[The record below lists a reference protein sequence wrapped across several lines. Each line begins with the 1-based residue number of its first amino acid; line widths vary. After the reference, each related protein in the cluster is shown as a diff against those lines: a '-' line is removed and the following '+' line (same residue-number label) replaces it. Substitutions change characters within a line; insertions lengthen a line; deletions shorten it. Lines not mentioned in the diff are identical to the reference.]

1 MPIFEDKTEA
11 SDDQSKFDID
21 EDDGL
26 SDVNV
31 LIPSSNNKR
40 IATRYV
46 RDDIAVALCEITPMS
61 FGKEVFIDFVT
72 LNDITGR
79 GISFSSTQHITTR
92 KKVILNLRFHSNM
105 TFKIHATIVYRS
117 NTSPYQ
123 YGIKFDSDNRELSDH
138 LLDTQRNLV
147 FK

>member
-1 MPIFEDKTEA
+1 MPNIEDKTEA
-11 SDDQSKFDID
+11 SDNQSTFDLD

-46 RDDIAVALCEITPMS
+46 RDDIAVALCETTAIS
-61 FGKEVFIDFVT
+61 FGKEIFIDFVT

-79 GISFSSTQHITTR
+79 GISFSSMQYITLR
-92 KKVILNLRFHSNM
+92 KRVILNLRFHSNT

-117 NTSPYQ
+117 NTAPYQ